1 MDGEGKRGEARAFPM
16 ETPERLALR
25 AGPLEFS
32 LAQSYEDVVQAY
44 KLVYRNYLRA
54 EYIEPHE
61 SGMRYSVFN
70 ILPET
75 ATVVAK
81 LGKDVVTTASV
92 IFDSPLGLP
101 MDTIYKDEVDE
112 LRARDARVCEVT
124 MLADRR
130 RAGIRTIPS
139 ILKIFKLLL
148 HHAHNRG
155 RVTDILITINPS
167 HEVFYTRYLPFDD
180 FAGLRHY
187 PSVNNA
193 PALAKRQNL
202 RTLFEEH
209 KNHKLYEFFIDSS
222 VPPEILETQHRFTED
237 ELRDL
242 FVVQRDIL
250 GRLPGFALDYVK
262 DAYPEI
268 DFDRVLSPVEK

>member
-1 MDGEGKRGEARAFPM
+1 MSKQDRQGKGGVSFPL

-25 AGPLEFS
+25 AGSLELS
-32 LAQSYEDVVQAY
+32 LAQTRDDLLQAY
-44 KLVYRNYLRA
+44 ELVYRNYLRA
-54 EYIEPHE
+54 EYIDRHE
-61 SGMRYSVFN
+61 SRMRYNLFN
-70 ILPET
+70 ALPET

-81 LGKDVVTTASV
+81 LHKKVVTTASV

-101 MDTIYKDEVDE
+101 MDIIYQDEVDD
-112 LRARDARVCEVT
+112 LRSQGARLCEVT

-148 HHAHNRG
+148 HYAHNKG

-167 HEVFYTRYLPFDD
+167 HEIFYTRYLPFED

-187 PSVNNA
+187 PAVNQA

-202 RTLFEEH
+202 RKLFEEH
-209 KNHKLYEFFIDSS
+209 TNHKLYDFFIDTAI
-222 VPPEILETQHRFTED
+222 PQEILETKHRFSEQ
-237 ELRDL
+237 ELREL
-242 FVVQRDIL
+242 FVLTRPIL
-250 GRLPGFALDYVK
+250 RELPPFALDYIK
-262 DAYPEI
+262 SHYPGY
-268 DFDRVLSPVEK
+268 DFERILAPE